1 MIFFQRF
8 FNKCIVCDIIEFIF
22 EKEEEFMLLKP
33 DYNLKNIYEI
43 DLELLKN
50 QGIKA
55 IFFDLDSTIMVSKSA
70 EYTEKS
76 QEWLKKV
83 DDDFFIAVISN
94 NTCCDYLQK
103 VQSISS
109 FQIIGNAK
117 KPSTKA
123 MKKLLAKINMKP
135 SEVVIVGDRPL
146 TDILAGKLL
155 GAKTILVG
163 SINAHNEGLA
173 TRFVRWL
180 ERRFILN

>member
-1 MIFFQRF
+1 
-8 FNKCIVCDIIEFIF
+8 
-22 EKEEEFMLLKP
+22 MLLRP

-43 DLELLKN
+43 NLDLLKC

-55 IFFDLDSTIMVSKSA
+55 IFFDLDSTIMVSKSG
-70 EYTEKS
+70 EYLGKTE
-76 QEWLKKV
+76 EWLKEV
-83 DDDFFIAVISN
+83 DKDFFIAVITN
-94 NTCCDYLQK
+94 NKKCEYLEK
-103 VQSISS
+103 VKSISS
-109 FQIIGNAK
+109 FQIIGDAK

-123 MKKLLAKINMKP
+123 MKKLLAKICIDPK
-135 SEVVIVGDRPL
+135 EVVIVGDRPL

-163 SINAHNEGLA
+163 SINAENEGLA